1 MYTYINS
8 FSSSFPIEVI
18 TEHWVEFPALYGR
31 SLLVTYFIYSSVY
44 MSGVPRWLIGK
55 EFTCLCGKHRRHGLD
70 PWVRKIPGRR
80 RWQPTPVF
88 LLEKSRGQRSL
99 EGYSPWGRQSQT
111 WLSMHTCVYVNP
123 SLPIYPSRCLPLL
136 TLGNHRCFLHP
147 WLYFCFVDKLICI
160 PFWLCLRVPIS
171 LLTLPICSYTLSSL
185 H

>member
-1 MYTYINS
+1 
-8 FSSSFPIEVI
+8 
-18 TEHWVEFPALYGR
+18 
-31 SLLVTYFIYSSVY
+31 
-44 MSGVPRWLIGK
+44 MSGVPRWFIGK

-70 PWVRKIPGRR
+70 PWVRKIPRRR

-88 LLEKSRGQRSL
+88 LLEKSHGQRSL
-99 EGYSPWGRQSQT
+99 EGYSPWGHQSQT

-123 SLPIYPSRCLPLL
+123 SLPVYPSPCLPLL

-185 H
+185 HKRPKLTHFSYFKFLAWWFQHLCSIWICFWCFICFFR